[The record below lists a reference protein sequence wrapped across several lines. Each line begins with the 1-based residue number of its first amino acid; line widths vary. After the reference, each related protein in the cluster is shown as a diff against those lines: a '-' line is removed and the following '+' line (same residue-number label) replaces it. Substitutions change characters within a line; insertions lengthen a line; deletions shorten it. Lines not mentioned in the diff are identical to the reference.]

1 MEDQFGGRTD
11 DDLFYDDFEPV
22 ESEAVL
28 IQEQQ
33 YYPPE
38 PEPVPQPASIPAQ
51 ASAPAPAAPAPV
63 PALTQQVASQ
73 PASAPR
79 QSQTPPSSKPS
90 PAPAATKSKKPLGPS
105 KGLSSSRFADKPAP
119 KPSPSPAPAPAKA
132 PTQAS
137 KPQAAPKP
145 APAPAATE
153 PSAQTSEETIEQTH
167 TPPNATTGAKEK
179 PQRSPPSQN
188 TAVSAEIR
196 AKSGSNP
203 RQKLTEDELTAKME
217 KMKLLSAEKARKFEM
232 AEQDEK
238 QHAAAYARGMEE
250 ARKRRA
256 EEAERRKRG
265 EEERRK
271 LDDERAK
278 NRERKLK
285 AMTIKDGSWDEGKE
299 ALAEEEARRGFRG
312 ANGGIRGTKTRGLG
326 GSRFA
331 RDDEPLDVDRFLDD
345 RHRGGRGRGDRG
357 RGANGNGRGRGRGRG
372 SYDGP
377 VGDSRPVKQQ
387 QIPAADDFPSLPSDN
402 AKSKAEPEKND
413 SAPSKPTMAQ
423 AAAAP
428 PPPLPIVLG
437 GKWDDEMEAL
447 DELNQ
452 AQS

>member
-28 IQEQQ
+28 VQEEQ
-33 YYPPE
+33 YFQPE
-38 PEPVPQPASIPAQ
+38 PEPVPVPVPASIPAPVP
-51 ASAPAPAAPAPV
+51 AAAPAAPAPA
-63 PALTQQVASQ
+63 PAPPQQVAPQ
-73 PASAPR
+73 PVPAPKQT
-79 QSQTPPSSKPS
+79 QSPPSSKPS
-90 PAPAATKSKKPLGPS
+90 PAPAAAKSKKPPQPS

-119 KPSPSPAPAPAKA
+119 KPSPAPAKA
-132 PTQAS
+132 PT
-137 KPQAAPKP
+137 PAPKP
-145 APAPAATE
+145 APAPAAAEVPVQAPEEE
-153 PSAQTSEETIEQTH
+153 PEQS
-167 TPPNATTGAKEK
+167 PPPTATTGTKEK
-179 PQRSPPSQN
+179 LQRSAPSQN

-203 RQKLTEDELTAKME
+203 RQKLTEDELAAKME

-256 EEAERRKRG
+256 EDAERRKRG
-265 EEERRK
+265 EDERRK
-271 LDDERAK
+271 LEDERAK

-285 AMTIKDGSWDEGKE
+285 AMNIKDGSWDEGKE

-312 ANGGIRGTKTRGLG
+312 ANGGIRGAKTRGGLG

-331 RDDEPLDVDRFLDD
+331 RDDESPDVDRFLDD

-377 VGDSRPVKQQ
+377 VGDSRPAKQQ

-402 AKSKAEPEKND
+402 AKAKADAEQNND
-413 SAPSKPTMAQ
+413 ASAKPTMAQ

-437 GKWDDEMEAL
+437 GGKWDDEMEAL